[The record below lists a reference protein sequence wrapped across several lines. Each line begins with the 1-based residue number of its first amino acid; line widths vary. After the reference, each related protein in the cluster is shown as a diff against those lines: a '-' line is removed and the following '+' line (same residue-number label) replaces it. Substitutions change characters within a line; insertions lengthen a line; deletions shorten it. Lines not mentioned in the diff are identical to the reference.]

1 MAEGERH
8 SPPDSS
14 EDSPPAT
21 QNFIIPKKEIHTV
34 PDMGKWKR
42 SQAYADYI
50 GFILTLNEGVKGKK
64 LTFEYTV
71 SEAIEKLVALLNTLD
86 RWIDETPPVDQ
97 PSRFGNK
104 AYRTWYAKLD
114 EEAENLVATV
124 VPTHLAAAVPEVAVY
139 LKEAVGNSTRIDYGT
154 GHEAAFAAFLCCLC
168 KIGVLRVDDQIA
180 IVFKVFNRYLEVMRK
195 LQKTY
200 RMEPAGSQGV
210 WGLDDFQFLPFI
222 WGSSQ
227 LIDHPYLE
235 PRHFVDEKAVNEN
248 HKDYMFL
255 ECILFITEMKTGP
268 FAEHSNQLWNIS
280 AVPSWSK
287 VNQGLIRM
295 YKAEA
300 GGLRYHPEDAHL
312 LTLGHPSSME
322 GWRGRFSGLASTP
335 RILSDR
341 VPGEVPGDPALQV
354 WEPAAHPSCHVVL
367 GGAEQPEPSRLL
379 LCLPPPPQLRPPPHP
394 FPLFFLFDERLFTGM
409 SGEREVEGGS

>member
-1 MAEGERH
+1 MA
-8 SPPDSS
+8 PPIQ
-14 EDSPPAT
+14 
-21 QNFIIPKKEIHTV
+21 QNFMIPRKEINIV
-34 PDMGKWKR
+34 SDMGKWKR
-42 SQAYADYI
+42 SQAYADYM
-50 GFILTLNEGVKGKK
+50 GFILTLNEGVRGKK
-64 LTFEYTV
+64 LTCDYKV
-71 SEAIEKLVALLNTLD
+71 SEPIEKLVALLNTLD

-104 AYRTWYAKLD
+104 AFRTWYAKLD
-114 EEAENLVATV
+114 QEAENLVAAV
-124 VPTHLAAAVPEVAVY
+124 IPKHLAGAAPEVAVY

-168 KIGVLRVDDQIA
+168 KIGVLRVDDQMA

-227 LIDHPYLE
+227 LIDHPNLE
-235 PRHFVDEKAVNEN
+235 PRHFVDEKVVNEN
-248 HKDYMFL
+248 HKDFMFL

-295 YKAEA
+295 YKAEVSA
-300 GGLRYHPEDAHL
+300 MGRGGLARPRL
-312 LTLGHPSSME
+312 LGSSLPRAPRCGGSVTPSGCSLLNVAWGPLVVQKE
-322 GWRGRFSGLASTP
+322 APACPVFAPKTSPQTALPCRHGLCRFSSSHSARP
-335 RILSDR
+335 
-341 VPGEVPGDPALQV
+341 
-354 WEPAAHPSCHVVL
+354 
-367 GGAEQPEPSRLL
+367 
-379 LCLPPPPQLRPPPHP
+379 RPPNEAQHLDTLTFLVPT
-394 FPLFFLFDERLFTGM
+394 PLFSQLEEAWF
-409 SGEREVEGGS
+409 

>member
-1 MAEGERH
+1 VLLSLQKALSAWWSRGKGGGAEVKGERGLQAFGPAPGGRKMAEGERQ

-14 EDSPPAT
+14 EDIPSAT

-64 LTFEYTV
+64 LTFEYKV
-71 SEAIEKLVALLNTLD
+71 SEAIEKLVTLLNTLD

-139 LKEAVGNSTRIDYGT
+139 LKESVGNSTRIDYGT

-180 IVFKVFNRYLEVMRK
+180 IVFKVFDRYLEVMRK

-295 YKAEA
+295 YKAEVRRA
-300 GGLRYHPEDAHL
+300 GPGTADP
-312 LTLGHPSSME
+312 TPSAA
-322 GWRGRFSGLASTP
+322 WL
-335 RILSDR
+335 RIL
-341 VPGEVPGDPALQV
+341 G
-354 WEPAAHPSCHVVL
+354 
-367 GGAEQPEPSRLL
+367 QPL
-379 LCLPPPPQLRPPPHP
+379 
-394 FPLFFLFDERLFTGM
+394 
-409 SGEREVEGGS
+409 